1 MGKTVKIVLTP
12 DQEKYLKNHYKHTKN
27 ADLSDRLGISV
38 RSVNRIAKSM
48 GLEKSRQF
56 IRKTQ
61 LEAANKA
68 NESHRKN
75 GTYPPKGYIIPRS
88 EEFWFKKGE
97 RPVDRIGKKRE
108 TERIRKSVESRN
120 ELRKLEKART
130 LYGLPRQTKLNVVKR
145 PRSQIQLRY
154 YLKRHCGYIADR
166 GGFIFYYTDETKRSA
181 EIESRPRTGFTFLPL
196 TQ

>member
-1 MGKTVKIVLTP
+1 MKIVLTP
-12 DQEKYLKNHYKHTKN
+12 EQESWLKNHFKHTKN
-27 ADLSDRLGISV
+27 DDIAHRLGISV

-68 NESHRKN
+68 NESHRRN
-75 GTYPPKGYIIPRS
+75 GTYPPKSYIIPRS
-88 EEFWFKKGE
+88 EEFRFRKGE
-97 RPVDRIGKKRE
+97 RPIDRIGKERE
-108 TERIRKSVESRN
+108 AERIRKGVKSRN
-120 ELRKLEKART
+120 ELRKLEKARA

-145 PRSQIQLRY
+145 PRSQIQLRH
-154 YLKRHCGYIADR
+154 YLKKHCGYIVDH
-166 GGFIFYYTDETKRSA
+166 GGFVFYYTDETKRSA

>member
-27 ADLSDRLGISV
+27 ADLSARFGISV

-48 GLEKSRQF
+48 GLEKSRHF
-56 IRKTQ
+56 IRKAQ
-61 LEAANKA
+61 LDAANKA

-75 GTYPPKGYIIPRS
+75 GTYPPKGYVVPNR
-88 EEFWFKKGE
+88 EKAYFRKGE
-97 RPVDRIGKKRE
+97 KMFDRFGPKIYA
-108 TERIRKSVESRN
+108 ERIKNNTESVAKTR
-120 ELRKLEKART
+120 RLEKARA
-130 LYGLPRQTKLNVVKR
+130 LYGLPRQTKLSVVKR

>member
-145 PRSQIQLRY
+145 PRSQIQLRS

>member
-1 MGKTVKIVLTP
+1 MLTP

-27 ADLSDRLGISV
+27 ADLSARLGISV

-56 IRKTQ
+56 ICQTQ
-61 LEAANKA
+61 LNAAKKA

-108 TERIRKSVESRN
+108 AERVRKSVETMA

-130 LYGLPRQTKLNVVKR
+130 LYGLPRQTKLNIVKR
-145 PRSQIQLRY
+145 PRKQILMRH
-154 YLKRHCGYIADR
+154 YLKNSCGYIVER
-166 GGFIFYYTDETKRSA
+166 GGNVFYYTDETKRNI

-196 TQ
+196 AQ

>member
-27 ADLSDRLGISV
+27 ADLSARLGISV

-56 IRKTQ
+56 ICWTQ
-61 LEAANKA
+61 LNAVKKA

-88 EEFWFKKGE
+88 EKFWFKKGE

-108 TERIRKSVESRN
+108 AERVRKSVETMA
-120 ELRKLEKART
+120 ELRKLEKARA
-130 LYGLPRQTKLNVVKR
+130 LFGLPRQTKLNVVKR

>member
-27 ADLSDRLGISV
+27 ADLSARFGISV

-68 NESHRKN
+68 KESHRKN
-75 GTYPPKGYIIPRS
+75 GTYPPKGYIIPNS
-88 EEFWFKKGE
+88 EKFWFKKGE

-108 TERIRKSVESRN
+108 AERVRKGVETRA
-120 ELRKLEKART
+120 ELRKLEKARV

-145 PRSQIQLRY
+145 PKSQIQLRY

>member
-12 DQEKYLKNHYKHTKN
+12 EQESWLKNHFKHTKN
-27 ADLSDRLGISV
+27 DDIARRLGISV
-38 RSVNRIAKSM
+38 RSVNRIAGEL
-48 GLEKSRQF
+48 GLKKSRQF
-56 IRKTQ
+56 MQKTQ
-61 LEAANKA
+61 QNAANKA
-68 NESHRKN
+68 NESHRRN

-108 TERIRKSVESRN
+108 AERVRKSVETMA

-130 LYGLPRQTKLNVVKR
+130 LYGLPRRTKLNIVKR
-145 PRSQIQLRY
+145 PRKQILMRH
-154 YLKRHCGYIADR
+154 YLKNSCGYIVER
-166 GGFIFYYTDETKRSA
+166 GGNVFYYTDETKRNI

>member
-1 MGKTVKIVLTP
+1 MLTP

-27 ADLSDRLGISV
+27 ADLSARFGISV

-48 GLEKSRQF
+48 GLEKSRYF
-56 IRKTQ
+56 IRKAQ
-61 LEAANKA
+61 LDAANKA

-75 GTYPPKGYIIPRS
+75 GTYPPKGYVVPNR
-88 EEFWFKKGE
+88 EKTYFRKGE
-97 RPVDRIGKKRE
+97 KMFDRFGPKIYA
-108 TERIRKSVESRN
+108 ERIKNNTESVAKTR
-120 ELRKLEKART
+120 RLEKARA

-145 PRSQIQLRY
+145 PRSQTQLRY

>member
-88 EEFWFKKGE
+88 EEFRFRKGE
-97 RPVDRIGKKRE
+97 RPIDRIGKKRE

-154 YLKRHCGYIADR
+154 YLKKHCGYIADR

-181 EIESRPRTGFTFLPL
+181 EIESRSRTGFTFLPL

>member
-27 ADLSDRLGISV
+27 ADLSARLGISV

-48 GLEKSRQF
+48 GLEKSRYF
-56 IRKTQ
+56 IRKAQ
-61 LEAANKA
+61 LDAANKA

-108 TERIRKSVESRN
+108 AERIRKGVESRN

-145 PRSQIQLRY
+145 PRSQTQLRY

>member
-27 ADLSDRLGISV
+27 ADLSARFGISV

-48 GLEKSRQF
+48 GLEKSRHF

-61 LEAANKA
+61 LDAANKA

-75 GTYPPKGYIIPRS
+75 GTYPPKGYMIPNR
-88 EEFWFKKGE
+88 EKTYFRKGE
-97 RPVDRIGKKRE
+97 KMSDRFGPKIYA
-108 TERIRKSVESRN
+108 ERIKNNTESVAKTR
-120 ELRKLEKART
+120 RLEKARA
-130 LYGLPRQTKLNVVKR
+130 LYGLPRQTRLNVVKR
-145 PRSQIQLRY
+145 PRSQTQLRY

>member
-12 DQEKYLKNHYKHTKN
+12 EQESWLKKHFKHTKN
-27 ADLSDRLGISV
+27 DDIARRLGISV
-38 RSVNRIAKSM
+38 RSVNRIASEL
-48 GLEKSRQF
+48 GLKKSRQF
-56 IRKTQ
+56 MQKTQ
-61 LEAANKA
+61 QNAASKA
-68 NESHRKN
+68 NESHRRN

-88 EEFWFKKGE
+88 EEFRFRKGE
-97 RPVDRIGKKRE
+97 RPIDRIGKERE
-108 TERIRKSVESRN
+108 AERIRKGVESRN
-120 ELRKLEKART
+120 ELRKLEKARA

-181 EIESRPRTGFTFLPL
+181 EIESRPRTGFKFLPL

>member
-27 ADLSDRLGISV
+27 ADLSARFGISV

-48 GLEKSRQF
+48 GLEKSRHF

-61 LEAANKA
+61 LDAANKA

-75 GTYPPKGYIIPRS
+75 GTYPPKGYVIPNR
-88 EEFWFKKGE
+88 EKAYFRKGE
-97 RPVDRIGKKRE
+97 KMFDRFGPKIYA
-108 TERIRKSVESRN
+108 ERIKNNTESVAKTR
-120 ELRKLEKART
+120 RLEKARA

-145 PRSQIQLRY
+145 PRSQTQLRY

>member
-27 ADLSDRLGISV
+27 ADLSARFGISV

-48 GLEKSRQF
+48 GLEKSRYF
-56 IRKTQ
+56 IRKAQ
-61 LEAANKA
+61 LDAANKA

-75 GTYPPKGYIIPRS
+75 GTYPPKGYVVPNR
-88 EEFWFKKGE
+88 EKTYFRKGE
-97 RPVDRIGKKRE
+97 KMFDRFGPKIYA
-108 TERIRKSVESRN
+108 ERIKNNTESVAKTR
-120 ELRKLEKART
+120 RLEKARA

-145 PRSQIQLRY
+145 PRSQTQLRY

>member
-12 DQEKYLKNHYKHTKN
+12 DQEMYLKNHYKHTRN
-27 ADLSDRLGISV
+27 AELSARFGISV

-61 LEAANKA
+61 LDAANKA

-75 GTYPPKGYIIPRS
+75 GTYPPKGYVIPNR
-88 EEFWFKKGE
+88 EKTYFRKGE
-97 RPVDRIGKKRE
+97 KMFDRFGPKIYA
-108 TERIRKSVESRN
+108 ERIKNNTASVAKPR
-120 ELRKLEKART
+120 RLEKARA
-130 LYGLPRQTKLNVVKR
+130 LYGLPRQTKLNVGKR
-145 PRSQIQLRY
+145 PRSQTQLRY

>member
-27 ADLSDRLGISV
+27 ADLSARLGISV

-48 GLEKSRQF
+48 GLEKSRYF
-56 IRKTQ
+56 IRKAQ
-61 LEAANKA
+61 LDAANKA

-75 GTYPPKGYIIPRS
+75 GTYPPKGYVIPNR
-88 EEFWFKKGE
+88 EKTYFRKGE
-97 RPVDRIGKKRE
+97 KMFDRFGPKIYA
-108 TERIRKSVESRN
+108 ERIKNNTESVAKTR
-120 ELRKLEKART
+120 RLEKARA

-145 PRSQIQLRY
+145 PRSQTQLRY

>member
-1 MGKTVKIVLTP
+1 MLTP

-166 GGFIFYYTDETKRSA
+166 GGFIFYYTDETKRST

>member
-27 ADLSDRLGISV
+27 ADLSARFGISV

-48 GLEKSRQF
+48 GLEKSRHF

-61 LEAANKA
+61 LDAANKA

-75 GTYPPKGYIIPRS
+75 GTYPPKGYVVPNR
-88 EEFWFKKGE
+88 EKTYFRKGE
-97 RPVDRIGKKRE
+97 KMFDRFGPKIYA
-108 TERIRKSVESRN
+108 ERIKNNTESVAKTR
-120 ELRKLEKART
+120 RLEKARA
-130 LYGLPRQTKLNVVKR
+130 LYGLPRQTRLNVVKR
-145 PRSQIQLRY
+145 PRSQTQLRY